1 MKRNNIYTR
10 RPWLRLVHFLTV
22 LLFICKL
29 SGPAIAKEHFPIR
42 GFHLDLRIQV
52 MKMPVLK
59 AFANTLSKN
68 GINTLIMEW
77 EATYPYKLHPLIA
90 NRYSYTREEIASFI
104 SYCSSIGIDVVPL
117 QQSFG
122 HVEYIL
128 RHQRYA
134 ELREDQKDYSQVN
147 PLKEE
152 LAKKLFTELYKDLI
166 STHSSPYIHIGGD
179 ETYLLGHSPESKKKA
194 ELVGKGRLYG
204 DYLKM
209 LCDIVISLGKRPVVW
224 ADIALKYPEALPI
237 LPKET
242 IFVDWN
248 YGWDL
253 NRFGDHQKLTEQ
265 GFEIWGAPAIRSGPD
280 NYYLTDWKKHFNN
293 IRDFIPSAEKLG
305 YKGMVMTS
313 WSTSGIYSPV
323 FESGSD
329 ITELYPVRRVY
340 PITGFRILIEAYF
353 AALKTDGPLD
363 VNTFIQGY
371 GSDRFGFKPKQS
383 SMFLR
388 VMTSTAFEINQG
400 KISPAGSDIKNV
412 IDSAVFVAETL
423 HRLQPLRNKH
433 EYEHFRLMADIRLRY
448 LQFKHIEM
456 QINAE
461 TFSDEQLPG
470 VLAELRR
477 LRKQRPDKRYI
488 RLNKGTFYD
497 EELQE
502 DLLLMNGGI
511 DMLYNRL
518 NKVTRKI
525 KP

>member
-1 MKRNNIYTR
+1 MTTNYINTRN
-10 RPWLRLVHFLTV
+10 PWLRLFLFVTVLTV
-22 LLFICKL
+22 LWT
-29 SGPAIAKEHFPIR
+29 PARSAMAAERFPVR
-42 GFHLDLRIQV
+42 GFHIDLRIQV
-52 MKMPVLK
+52 MKMPALK
-59 AFANTLSKN
+59 NFAYTLSKN

-77 EATYPYKLHPLIA
+77 EGTYPYKQHPLIA
-90 NRYSYTREEIASFI
+90 NRYSYTREEIRSFI
-104 SYCSSIGIDVVPL
+104 TYCSSIGIDVIPL

-194 ELVGKGRLYG
+194 ELVGTGRLYG

-209 LCDIVISLGKRPVVW
+209 LCDIVISLDKRPVVW
-224 ADIALKYPEALPI
+224 ADIALKYPEALPL

-242 IFVDWN
+242 VFVDWN

-280 NYYLTDWKKHFNN
+280 NYYLTDWKKHFHN
-293 IRDFIPSAEKLG
+293 IRDFIPSAQKLG

-353 AALKTDGPLD
+353 AALKTGGPLD
-363 VNTFIQGY
+363 VETFIQGY
-371 GSDRFGFKPKQS
+371 GTDRFGFNHEQS
-383 SMFLR
+383 SMFLK
-388 VMTSTAFEINQG
+388 VMTLTAFEINQG
-400 KISPAGSDIKNV
+400 KISPAGADINKV
-412 IDSAVFVAETL
+412 VDSAAFVRETL
-423 HRLQPLRNKH
+423 HRLKPVRNKQ
-433 EYEHFRLMADIRLRY
+433 EYEHFLLMADIRLRY
-448 LQFKHIEM
+448 LQFKHIEI
-456 QINAE
+456 QVNAE
-461 TFSDEQLPG
+461 TFAAEQLPT
-470 VLAELRR
+470 VLAGLRR
-477 LRKQRPDKRYI
+477 LQKQRPDKRYL
-488 RLNKGTFYD
+488 RLNKATFYS

-502 DLLLMNGGI
+502 ELLLMNGGI
-511 DMLYNRL
+511 DRLYKRL
-518 NKVTRKI
+518 NKVTTKN
-525 KP
+525 